1 MIKTDDKHKV
11 NLTEEIRA
19 KKADHITWIGF
30 FSNLVLAI
38 FKLIAGIIGK
48 SSAMI
53 ADAIHSI
60 SDFATDI
67 VVLASFKV
75 VRRPADTTHH
85 YGHGKFETLA
95 TAIIGV
101 SLLAVGAGIA
111 YNSSI
116 KIFSFINGEV
126 LNKPGLIAFY
136 AAIFS
141 LVMKE
146 WLFRYTKK
154 IGDEIKSPAVVANA
168 WHHRSDAFSSIGT
181 LLGIS
186 GAIFLGDD
194 WRVLDPIA
202 ALIVSFFI
210 VFVAIKI
217 SFSSLKEL
225 LEESLDE
232 ETNKHVM
239 ELIKKTP
246 GVIDPHNLRTRKIG
260 SNISV
265 DIHIRVKRDLTIVET
280 HEIATDLEN
289 RIRECYGQSSY
300 ISVHTEPEKITNNEN
315 S

>member
-1 MIKTDDKHKV
+1 MTKKNNETKMV
-11 NLTEEIRA
+11 LAEEIRA
-19 KKADHITWIGF
+19 RKADHITWIGF
-30 FSNLVLAI
+30 FSNLVLAL
-38 FKLIAGIIGK
+38 FKLFAGIIGK

-53 ADAIHSI
+53 ADAIHSV

-75 VRRPADTTHH
+75 VRKPADTSHH

-111 YNSSI
+111 YNSII
-116 KIFSFINGEV
+116 KILAVIEGEI
-126 LNKPGLIAFY
+126 LDKPGIIAFY

-141 LVMKE
+141 LGLKE
-146 WLFRYTKK
+146 WLFRYTKN
-154 IGDEIKSPAVVANA
+154 IGNEIKSPAVVANA

-181 LLGIS
+181 LFGIS
-186 GAIFLGDD
+186 GAIFLGEN
-194 WRVLDPIA
+194 WRVLDPVA

-210 VFVAIKI
+210 LFVAIKI
-217 SFSSLKEL
+217 CFSSLKEL

-232 ETNKHVM
+232 ETNKNVM
-239 ELIKKTP
+239 ELIKTTP

-260 SNISV
+260 SNIAV
-265 DIHIRVKRDLTIVET
+265 DIHIRVKRELTIVET

-300 ISVHTEPEKITNNEN
+300 ISVHTEPEKINNNKN

>member
-1 MIKTDDKHKV
+1 MEKTSDKQIL
-11 NLTEEIRA
+11 NLTEEVRA
-19 KKADHITWIGF
+19 KKANYITWIGF
-30 FSNLVLAI
+30 FANLVLAI
-38 FKLIAGIIGK
+38 FKLFAGTIGK

-67 VVLASFKV
+67 VVLASFKA

-95 TAIIGV
+95 TTIIGI

-111 YNSSI
+111 YNSII
-116 KIFSFINGEV
+116 KISSFINGEV
-126 LNKPGLIAFY
+126 LDRPGFIAFY
-136 AAIFS
+136 AAVFS
-141 LVMKE
+141 LILKE

-186 GAIFLGDD
+186 GAIFLGEN

-210 VFVAIKI
+210 VYVAVKI
-217 SFSSLKEL
+217 AYSSIKEL

-232 ETNKHVM
+232 ETNSNVM
-239 ELIKKTP
+239 RLIKDTP

-280 HEIATDLEN
+280 HEIATEIEN
-289 RIRECYGQSSY
+289 RIRENYGKSSY
-300 ISVHTEPEKITNNEN
+300 ISVHTEPEKLNINNF